1 MMWRKRFGVELIA
14 VLVMIAV
21 VSGVAVYQYRW
32 TGEISRTEQARL
44 RNSLATS
51 VRNFD
56 QEFSYDFQQLCE
68 SFELDPEAE
77 PSAIESRIAREQAN
91 WIRRSAHAELVKA
104 LYVWKAGN
112 SEAATLESFD
122 PSDNR
127 FHDANFPPEL
137 ESLHR
142 FLMERTEFFSR

>member
-1 MMWRKRFGVELIA
+1 MMWRKRFGGELIA
-14 VLVMIAV
+14 VIVMIAV
-21 VSGVAVYQYRW
+21 VTVLAVYQYRW

-56 QEFSYDFQQLCE
+56 QEFSYDFQRLCE

-77 PSAIESRIAREQAN
+77 PSAIENHVVRQQAS
-91 WIRRSAHAELVKA
+91 WIRTSTHAELVKG

-112 SEAATLESFD
+112 SKLAGFESLN
-122 PSDNR
+122 PNDNR
-127 FHDANFPPEL
+127 IHDANWPPEL

-142 FLMERTEFFSR
+142 FLT